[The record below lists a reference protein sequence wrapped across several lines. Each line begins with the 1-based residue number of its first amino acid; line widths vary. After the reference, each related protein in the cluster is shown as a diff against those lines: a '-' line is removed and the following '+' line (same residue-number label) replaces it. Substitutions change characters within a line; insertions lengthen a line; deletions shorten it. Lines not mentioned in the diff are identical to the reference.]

1 MTAPVDVLAPRF
13 PGPWTVRN
21 EQAWGFEITRA
32 LGGGESEWMVDE
44 TGAIAVFDTEQEA
57 IAALEGAK

>member
-1 MTAPVDVLAPRF
+1 MSAARF
-13 PGPWTVRN
+13 PGAWTVRL

-57 IAALEGAK
+57 REYLEAI